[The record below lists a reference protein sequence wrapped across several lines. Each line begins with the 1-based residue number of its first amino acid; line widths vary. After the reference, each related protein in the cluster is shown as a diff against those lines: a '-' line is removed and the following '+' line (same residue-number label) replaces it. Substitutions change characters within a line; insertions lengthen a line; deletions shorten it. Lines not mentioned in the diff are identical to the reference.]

1 MRGFQLWINLPASDK
16 MIEPRYQDVESEG
29 IRTIERADG
38 SRIKIV
44 NGIDSAVRSAATD
57 SIHLDVQLPAGSHF
71 HHELPADHAA
81 FIYVFDGCPMW
92 ERARRQ
98 HKSIVAILR
107 FCRTAT

>member
-1 MRGFQLWINLPASDK
+1 
-16 MIEPRYQDVESEG
+16 MIEPRYQDVEPEG

-44 NGIDSAVRSAATD
+44 NGIDGAVRSAATD
-57 SIHLDVQLPAGSHF
+57 PIYLDVELPAGSHF
-71 HHELPADHAA
+71 RHDPPADHAA
-81 FIYVFDGCPMW
+81 FINVFDGCPMW

-98 HKSIVAILR
+98 YNSIVAIMR